1 MPKVSIIMPS
11 LNVGKYIDE
20 CINSVVSQTLKDIE
34 ILCIDAGSTD
44 GTIDIL
50 REYEKKYGN
59 VHVIISDKKSYGYQM
74 NLGISIAKGD
84 YIGIV
89 ETDDYI
95 DSRMYECLWNEAE
108 KKHADYA
115 KGISKGFLDCGENLR
130 FEHDIIPCRQLKEH
144 ACVECHPCDMPLLF
158 WTDNFLWNGIYRA
171 DFMKNIRFNETH
183 GAAFQ
188 DIGALFQIISSAK
201 KAVYVKQLVY
211 YYRRSNSEASSYN
224 KQSFN
229 YVATEYTAINKKISL
244 MSDDWKKMYYI
255 KLMGI
260 FLDRFDYMGRSGEY
274 WTESETGIKQIFQ
287 LLQDGIK
294 KRLFSAIE
302 FQTTTGYDVNYIKK
316 VNKVLLD
323 FKAYYE
329 DVKISYCNEKKNIA
343 LLDQFVEGKEI
354 IIFGSGNYG
363 RFLGYYLL
371 KKQYDLVAFCD
382 NNTDLFGKKIYNI
395 SIIPLNF
402 IKKSILDRGVFIIA
416 NKKCADEIEGQLL
429 QSGIDNERIMKY
441 TGSNSIFLLM

>member
-50 REYEKKYGN
+50 REYEKKYDN

-229 YVATEYTAINKKISL
+229 
-244 MSDDWKKMYYI
+244 
-255 KLMGI
+255 
-260 FLDRFDYMGRSGEY
+260 
-274 WTESETGIKQIFQ
+274 
-287 LLQDGIK
+287 
-294 KRLFSAIE
+294 
-302 FQTTTGYDVNYIKK
+302 
-316 VNKVLLD
+316 
-323 FKAYYE
+323 
-329 DVKISYCNEKKNIA
+329 
-343 LLDQFVEGKEI
+343 
-354 IIFGSGNYG
+354 
-363 RFLGYYLL
+363 
-371 KKQYDLVAFCD
+371 
-382 NNTDLFGKKIYNI
+382 
-395 SIIPLNF
+395 
-402 IKKSILDRGVFIIA
+402 
-416 NKKCADEIEGQLL
+416 
-429 QSGIDNERIMKY
+429 
-441 TGSNSIFLLM
+441 